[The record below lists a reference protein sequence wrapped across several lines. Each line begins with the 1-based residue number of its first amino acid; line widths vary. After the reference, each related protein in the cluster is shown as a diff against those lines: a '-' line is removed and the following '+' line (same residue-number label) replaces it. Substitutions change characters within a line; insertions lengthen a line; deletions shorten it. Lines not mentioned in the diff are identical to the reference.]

1 MTVRERTQMIE
12 KQILSPYAALS
23 TETLGRD
30 RPEKECDLR
39 TPYQRDRD
47 RILHCKAFRRL
58 KHKTQVFLSPEGDH
72 YRTRLTHTLEV
83 SQIARTI
90 ARALLLN
97 EDLTEAVALGHDLG
111 HTPFGHAGERA
122 LNELAPDG
130 FRHYEQSV
138 RVVERLE
145 NDGRGLNLTK
155 EVRDGILCHTRGTEA
170 FTAEGRIV
178 RLADRIA
185 YINHDI
191 EDACR
196 AGVITEKDIPES
208 ITKFLGSSKSQRI
221 STLIRS
227 VVENTGEGNLRMDP
241 DVKGAFDELHDFMYD
256 RVYLNEYAKREEKK
270 IPHLVEALY
279 EYAQKIDHLPE
290 GMRAIAEQEGTSRAA
305 CDFIAGMTDQYAIS
319 LYRRLFIPQAWK
331 VFS

>member
-1 MTVRERTQMIE
+1 M
-12 KQILSPYAALS
+12 
-23 TETLGRD
+23 
-30 RPEKECDLR
+30 
-39 TPYQRDRD
+39 
-47 RILHCKAFRRL
+47 
-58 KHKTQVFLSPEGDH
+58 
-72 YRTRLTHTLEV
+72 
-83 SQIARTI
+83 
-90 ARALLLN
+90 
-97 EDLTEAVALGHDLG
+97 
-111 HTPFGHAGERA
+111 
-122 LNELAPDG
+122 
-130 FRHYEQSV
+130 
-138 RVVERLE
+138 
-145 NDGRGLNLTK
+145 
-155 EVRDGILCHTRGTEA
+155 RDGILCHTRGTEA

-227 VVENTGEGNLRMDP
+227 VVENTREGNLRMDP
-241 DVKGAFDELHDFMYD
+241 DVQRAFDELHDFMYD